1 MYNKKIDNY
10 SFELETETSRIMVY
24 QEGQGVEPVAYIN
37 VKPNI
42 SEKEFDYE
50 IMWWTSQK
58 K

>member
-50 IMWWTSQK
+50 IMWWTSTK